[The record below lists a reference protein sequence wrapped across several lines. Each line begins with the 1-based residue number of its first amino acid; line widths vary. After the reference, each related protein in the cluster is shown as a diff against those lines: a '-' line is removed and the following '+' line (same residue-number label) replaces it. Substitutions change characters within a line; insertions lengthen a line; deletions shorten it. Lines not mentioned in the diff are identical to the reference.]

1 MPFTFSHPALTLPL
15 TYLPKKLYSLTG
27 LIIGSMTPDF
37 EYFIRMKIQSDYG
50 HTLAG
55 MFYFDLPIGIL
66 IAFIFHNLIRDSL
79 YNNLPSF
86 LQIRL
91 KGFQDFKWNNFFI
104 KNWLVISIS
113 IIVGASSHILW
124 DSFTHKF
131 GYFVETLPNLSNRIN
146 LLGHSFPLYKI
157 LQHSSTLI
165 GGLIILYAFFK
176 LPVNSVSIFSIDLRY
191 WVVAI
196 LLSALIL
203 VIRFLTGLD
212 IRLIGQVIVTII
224 SAIMISLT
232 VTPLLIRKKLNCL

>member
-1 MPFTFSHPALTLPL
+1 MPFTFSHPALVLPL
-15 TYLPKKLYSLTG
+15 TYLPKKWYSLSG

-37 EYFIRMKIQSDYG
+37 EYFIRMKIQSNYG

-55 MFYFDLPIGIL
+55 IFYFDLSIGIL

-79 YNNLPSF
+79 YKNLPRF

-91 KGFQDFKWNNFFI
+91 TGFQEFDWNRFFI
-104 KNWLVISIS
+104 KNWLAISTS
-113 IIVGASSHILW
+113 ILIGAASHLLW

-131 GYFVETLPNLSNRIN
+131 GYFIEIFPVLTNRII
-146 LLGHSFPLYKI
+146 LLGHSFPFYKI

-176 LPVNSVSIFSIDLRY
+176 LPVNSVSINSIDLRY
-191 WVVAI
+191 WVVVI
-196 LLSALIL
+196 LVSAFIL

-224 SAIMISLT
+224 SATMISLA
-232 VTPLLIRKKLNCL
+232 VTPLLIRKK